1 MGLTP
6 LATVAD
12 LTARGVTVSESET
25 APVTTYLS
33 VASSLVREAA
43 GTPITETT
51 STIVLEGGHDK
62 RLRLPG
68 GPIRS
73 VSAVDID
80 GDAVTDYRLSSG
92 ALWRE
97 IGWHAKHWTASYWRK
112 RNEPSD
118 VTVTYVHGLPTV
130 PDDIVDL
137 VCRLAGQA
145 LSQFRSGDPTARMV
159 DSERIGDYQV
169 RYSAAESGILSL
181 SDYQRSRLAARFGAA
196 PGMIVRSR

>member
-1 MGLTP
+1 MALIP

-12 LTARGVTVSESET
+12 LEARGVTVAGTEV

-33 VASSLVREAA
+33 VASSLVRDAA

-51 STIVLEGGHDK
+51 STITLEGDHDK

-80 GDAVTDYRLSSG
+80 GQAVTDYKLASG
-92 ALWRE
+92 AVWRE
-97 IGWHAKHWTASYWRK
+97 LGWRAVGWGSYGWRG
-112 RNEPSD
+112 RDQPTD
-118 VTVTYVHGLPTV
+118 VTVTYVHGLPAV
-130 PDDIVDL
+130 PDDIVDM

-145 LSQFRSGDPTARMV
+145 LSQFRSGDPMARMV
-159 DSERIGDYQV
+159 ESERIGDYQV
-169 RYSAAESGILSL
+169 KYSGAESGILSL
-181 SDYQRSRLAARFGAA
+181 SDAQRSRLAARFGTA
-196 PGMIVRSR
+196 PGMLVRSR